1 MKKTFKIFLVSLVF
15 LVGLVITN
23 NVLADDITATN
34 IPNPSNIQA
43 TLITSESDKVSEAI
57 LVDTN
62 TTLTEQEKLDLIKE
76 IENSKK
82 GLMPQSDWAVVT
94 FFAIRSG
101 NTTSVEIIAR
111 YDSTTSAY
119 QLWWDSITVQ
129 NLNLINKVT
138 YKKFVNVH
146 RVFPG
151 SLGGTTSIGFVT
163 VPKSETK
170 VYIKTAG
177 TSLNTYAYGWTSGIE
192 FGGNVTMN

>member
-1 MKKTFKIFLVSLVF
+1 
-15 LVGLVITN
+15 
-23 NVLADDITATN
+23 
-34 IPNPSNIQA
+34 
-43 TLITSESDKVSEAI
+43 
-57 LVDTN
+57 
-62 TTLTEQEKLDLIKE
+62 
-76 IENSKK
+76 
-82 GLMPQSDWAVVT
+82 MPQSDWAVVT

-170 VYIKTAG
+170 VKQKCILKQLERLLILMLMVG
-177 TSLNTYAYGWTSGIE
+177 LLELSLVE
-192 FGGNVTMN
+192 M